1 MALSYK
7 KDLGKYKDIDEDEL
21 LNNLSA
27 EELKQLETAL
37 EEMDPEVRTGGLEE
51 FQGSLVGGRSYGK
64 GIYWKNVQFETT
76 NTLHHMHLWRL
87 VRSYLHLYFI
97 FSNITPL

>member
-21 LNNLSA
+21 LNKLSA

-37 EEMDPEVRTGGLEE
+37 EEMDPEVRTEGLEE
-51 FQGSLVGGRSYGK
+51 FQGSLVGGSSYSK

-76 NTLHHMHLWRL
+76 KTSCSICTHDG
-87 VRSYLHLYFI
+87 
-97 FSNITPL
+97 